1 VNTIFIAPDGRLRPI
16 WRFFFAIVFVILAP
30 GFLAQG
36 IIGAPIE
43 NDLARDIVVTFST
56 ALFALLASLFLLSI
70 LDQEQGGIAK
80 LMRLLGFV
88 RDRRAVIDTFLGL
101 AVGFVLITIAVL
113 AIALFGRIRPARVP
127 ITAVTMAR
135 GLLIT
140 LLLVV
145 AAVSEELQFRLY
157 PFKALRESVGST
169 VAAVV
174 LSMGF
179 GLVHKFNPNFGRVA
193 LFNTALIGGLLAMA
207 YIRTRTVW
215 MIWALH
221 FGWNFALGVIY
232 GLPVSGFSFAV
243 IVRSTT
249 VGHRWLTGGSYGI
262 EGSITGAAVIAVGY
276 PMIWLVTRSKAR
288 ELTKLDAI
296 AARELDT
303 RAATEATTLRGPR
316 SEL

>member
-1 VNTIFIAPDGRLRPI
+1 MNTIFIAPDGRLRPI
-16 WRFFFAIVFVILAP
+16 WRFLFAVVFVMLAP

-43 NDLARDIVVTFST
+43 NDLARDIVVVCST
-56 ALFALLASLFLLSI
+56 AFFALMGSLFLLSV
-70 LDQEQGGIAK
+70 LDQEQGGIPR

-88 RDRRAVIDTFLGL
+88 RDRRAVIDALLGL
-101 AVGFVLITIAVL
+101 AVGFVLITMAVL

-127 ITAVTMAR
+127 ITVVTLGH
-135 GLLIT
+135 GLLMT
-140 LLLVV
+140 GLLVV
-145 AAVSEELQFRLY
+145 AALSEEVQFRLY
-157 PFKALRESVGST
+157 PFRALRESVGT
-169 VAAVV
+169 IVAAVV
-174 LSMGF
+174 LSVGF

-243 IVRSTT
+243 VVRSTT

-262 EGSITGAAVIAVGY
+262 EGSITGAAVILIGY
-276 PMIWLVTRSKAR
+276 PMIWLVTRSRAR
-288 ELTKLDAI
+288 ELAKLDAM
-296 AARELDT
+296 AALDT
-303 RAATEATTLRGPR
+303 AAAAEVTRLAPPH